1 MKLQDY
7 IIVSCIALLISIST
21 SYLYNKFYVN
31 GYVKSIPVVDI
42 TKIIDKVSSD
52 LIGDVNRRVIS
63 PDKALE
69 KHTEILNY
77 IEKLV
82 SESDSPIMIKQ
93 CFINGG
99 NDITNDVFNALVVK
113 GFLNNDALDKK

>member
-1 MKLQDY
+1 
-7 IIVSCIALLISIST
+7 
-21 SYLYNKFYVN
+21 LYNKFYVN